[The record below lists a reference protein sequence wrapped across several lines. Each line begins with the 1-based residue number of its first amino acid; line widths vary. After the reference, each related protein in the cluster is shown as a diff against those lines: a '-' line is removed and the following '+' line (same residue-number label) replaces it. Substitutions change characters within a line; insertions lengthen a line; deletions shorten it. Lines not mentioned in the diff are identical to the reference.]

1 MKKLIAAVLLLI
13 VPVVAAGVYLMLD
26 IAGGC
31 SVSADTKKDSSNIKW
46 YTEEDDPDRQDREE
60 MTAEEIIDDYASQH
74 GLTIGAWPRELIDL
88 LDRNP
93 ETEEFVLGYPY
104 HNDADEY
111 IDISGDIGSYNEV
124 PEFYQWDM
132 RWGYKTYGSNLM
144 GLTGCGPTC
153 LSMVAVHLLGD
164 TSMNPAWM
172 ADYAMNNGYYDYEG
186 MSGTCWTLMS
196 DGATGLGLEAIEIT
210 SEEQRIID
218 NLEAGN
224 PIICIMGP
232 GVFTDEGHFI
242 VITGYSD
249 GKFTIH
255 DPNSIEN
262 TQKEWEYDE
271 FADQILNIWTYR
283 LP

>member
-1 MKKLIAAVLLLI
+1 MKKLIAAALLLI
-13 VPVVAAGVYLMLD
+13 IPVAAAGVYLIWDMD
-26 IAGGC
+26 GAVK
-31 SVSADTKKDSSNIKW
+31 VSADTKKDPVKW
-46 YTEEDDPDRQDREE
+46 YEDEEDSDRAHKDE
-60 MTAEEIIDDYASQH
+60 TGSAEEIIEEYAEQH
-74 GLTIGAWPRELIDL
+74 ALTIGAWPQELIDL
-88 LDRNP
+88 LDKNP
-93 ETEEFVLGYPY
+93 DTEEFVLGYPY

-124 PEFYQWDM
+124 PEFYQWDQ

-172 ADYAMNNGYYDYEG
+172 ADYAMENGYYDYEN
-186 MSGTCWTLMS
+186 MSGTFWTLMS
-196 DGATGLGLEAIEIT
+196 DGANGLGLEAIEIT
-210 SEEQRIID
+210 AEEQRMID

-262 TQKEWEYDE
+262 TEKEWEYDE

>member
-13 VPVVAAGVYLMLD
+13 LPVAAAGVYLICD
-26 IAGGC
+26 IDG
-31 SVSADTKKDSSNIKW
+31 SVKVSADTKKDSVKW
-46 YTEEDDPDRQDREE
+46 YEDEEDAEGEPVDEDL
-60 MTAEEIIDDYASQH
+60 TAEEIIEAYASQH
-74 GLTIGAWPRELIDL
+74 ALTIGAWPQELIDL

-104 HNDADEY
+104 HNGADEF
-111 IDISGDIGSYNEV
+111 IDISGDIGPYNEI
-124 PEFYQWDM
+124 PEFYQWDQ

-172 ADYAMNNGYYDYEG
+172 ADYSMDNGYYDYEN
-186 MSGTCWTLMS
+186 MSGTFWTLMT

-210 SEEQRIID
+210 ADEQRMID
-218 NLEAGN
+218 NLDVGN

-271 FADQILNIWTYR
+271 FADQIMNIWTYR

>member
-13 VPVVAAGVYLMLD
+13 LPVAAAGVYLICD
-26 IAGGC
+26 IDG
-31 SVSADTKKDSSNIKW
+31 SVKVSADTKKDSVKW
-46 YTEEDDPDRQDREE
+46 YEDEEDAEGEPADEDL
-60 MTAEEIIDDYASQH
+60 TAEEIIEDYASQH
-74 GLTIGAWPRELIDL
+74 ALTIGAWPQELIDL

-104 HNDADEY
+104 HNGADEY
-111 IDISGDIGSYNEV
+111 IDISGDIGPYNEI
-124 PEFYQWDM
+124 PEFYQWDQ

-172 ADYAMNNGYYDYEG
+172 ADYSMDNGYYDYEN
-186 MSGTCWTLMS
+186 MSGTFWTLMT

-210 SEEQRIID
+210 ADEQRMID
-218 NLEAGN
+218 NLDVGN

-271 FADQILNIWTYR
+271 FADQIMNIWTYR

>member
-13 VPVVAAGVYLMLD
+13 LPVAAAGVYLICD
-26 IAGGC
+26 IDG
-31 SVSADTKKDSSNIKW
+31 SVKVSADTKKDSVKW
-46 YTEEDDPDRQDREE
+46 YEDEEDAEGEPADEDL
-60 MTAEEIIDDYASQH
+60 TAEEIIEAYASQH
-74 GLTIGAWPRELIDL
+74 ALTIGAWPQELIDL

-104 HNDADEY
+104 HNGADEY
-111 IDISGDIGSYNEV
+111 IDISGDIGPYNEI
-124 PEFYQWDM
+124 PEFYQWDQ

-172 ADYAMNNGYYDYEG
+172 ADYSMDNGYYDYEN
-186 MSGTCWTLMS
+186 MSGTFWTLMT

-210 SEEQRIID
+210 ADEQRMID
-218 NLEAGN
+218 NLDVGN

-271 FADQILNIWTYR
+271 FADQIMNIWTYR

>member
-210 SEEQRIID
+210 
-218 NLEAGN
+218 
-224 PIICIMGP
+224 
-232 GVFTDEGHFI
+232 
-242 VITGYSD
+242 
-249 GKFTIH
+249 
-255 DPNSIEN
+255 
-262 TQKEWEYDE
+262 
-271 FADQILNIWTYR
+271 
-283 LP
+283 

>member
-13 VPVVAAGVYLMLD
+13 LPVAAAGVYLICD
-26 IAGGC
+26 IDG
-31 SVSADTKKDSSNIKW
+31 SVKVSADTKKDSVKW
-46 YTEEDDPDRQDREE
+46 YEDEEDAEGKPVDEDL
-60 MTAEEIIDDYASQH
+60 TAEEIIEAYASQH
-74 GLTIGAWPRELIDL
+74 ALTIGAWPQELIDL

-104 HNDADEY
+104 HNGADEY
-111 IDISGDIGSYNEV
+111 IDISVDIGPYNEI
-124 PEFYQWDM
+124 PEFYQWDQ

-172 ADYAMNNGYYDYEG
+172 ADYSMDNGYYDYEN
-186 MSGTCWTLMS
+186 MSGTFWTLMT

-210 SEEQRIID
+210 ADEQRMID
-218 NLEAGN
+218 NLDVGN

-271 FADQILNIWTYR
+271 FADQIMNIWTYR

>member
-13 VPVVAAGVYLMLD
+13 LPVAAAGVYLICD
-26 IAGGC
+26 IDG
-31 SVSADTKKDSSNIKW
+31 SVKVSADTKKDSVKW
-46 YTEEDDPDRQDREE
+46 YEDEENAEGEPVDEDL
-60 MTAEEIIDDYASQH
+60 TAEEIIEAYASQH
-74 GLTIGAWPRELIDL
+74 ALTIGAWPQELIDL

-104 HNDADEY
+104 HNGADEY
-111 IDISGDIGSYNEV
+111 IDISGDIGPYNEI
-124 PEFYQWDM
+124 PEFYQWDQ

-172 ADYAMNNGYYDYEG
+172 ADYSMDNGYYDYEN
-186 MSGTCWTLMS
+186 MSGTFWTLMT

-210 SEEQRIID
+210 ADEQRMID
-218 NLEAGN
+218 NLDVGN

-271 FADQILNIWTYR
+271 FADQIMNIWTYR